1 MDIIL
6 SRWTKAHSPG
16 EETAPFYCYANNEQ
30 CACLPGASS
39 AQIKRRSLK
48 CHNSKKSH
56 QAPTNN
62 IRLLNNYLFPE
73 LPRISVRVHPLP
85 PNVHIMSFLRRQEST
100 GATTHCSTSGYQVD
114 GFLPSYPTKPQ
125 AVWRGPGRRNDDTRS
140 RQKKPNTHHVF
151 RIVQRS

>member
-6 SRWTKAHSPG
+6 SRWTRAHSPG

-30 CACLPGASS
+30 CACLPGTCS

-100 GATTHCSTSGYQVD
+100 VASSLISTNYTNMS
-114 GFLPSYPTKPQ
+114 FLRRQESTVASPAKYNPMDSCL
-125 AVWRGPGRRNDDTRS
+125 RRNDEAYGLAL
-140 RQKKPNTHHVF
+140 
-151 RIVQRS
+151 I